1 MFGTIILTAM
11 LTTSSATAEDAGKNI
26 ASGLAAASASQ
37 MGQAVMPTLAT
48 SSAIAKSAGK
58 GMVSGLAAATA
69 SYIPQDELS
78 FTRSY
83 KNSEAVD
90 MAKGL
95 GTLKEA
101 PEFLYVVT
109 DVNAN
114 MAVKCKRVWEPQS
127 LALSPVIVEL
137 VELRKTNNKDSYE
150 QALSH
155 LRDPHKFTPHS
166 ISSLPILFAPSPIE
180 LPSARFALALADNR
194 VCE

>member
-11 LTTSSATAEDAGKNI
+11 LTTSSGIAEDAGKNI

-37 MGQAVMPTLAT
+37 MGQAIMPTLAT

-58 GMVSGLAAATA
+58 GMASGLAAATA
-69 SYIPQDELS
+69 SYIPHDELS
-78 FTRSY
+78 ATRSY
-83 KNSEAVD
+83 QNPEAVD

-95 GTLKEA
+95 GTLKEV
-101 PEFLYVVT
+101 PDFLYVIT

-127 LALSPVIVEL
+127 LALSQLIVEL
-137 VELRKTNNKDSYE
+137 VELRKTNNKGSYE

-155 LRDPHKFTPHS
+155 LDCS
-166 ISSLPILFAPSPIE
+166 IFS
-180 LPSARFALALADNR
+180 D
-194 VCE
+194 

>member
-11 LTTSSATAEDAGKNI
+11 LTTSSAIAEDAGKNI

-69 SYIPQDELS
+69 SYIPHDELS
-78 FTRSY
+78 ATRSY
-83 KNSEAVD
+83 QNPEAVD

-95 GTLKEA
+95 GTLKDV
-101 PEFLYVVT
+101 PDFLYVIT

-114 MAVKCKRVWEPQS
+114 MADKCKRVWEPQS
-127 LALSPVIVEL
+127 LALSQLIVEL
-137 VELRKTNNKDSYE
+137 VELRKTNNKVNYE
-150 QALSH
+150 QTLSH
-155 LRDPHKFTPHS
+155 LDC
-166 ISSLPILFAPSPIE
+166 SSFSK
-180 LPSARFALALADNR
+180 
-194 VCE
+194 

>member
-1 MFGTIILTAM
+1 
-11 LTTSSATAEDAGKNI
+11 
-26 ASGLAAASASQ
+26 
-37 MGQAVMPTLAT
+37 MPTLAT

-109 DVNAN
+109 D
-114 MAVKCKRVWEPQS
+114 
-127 LALSPVIVEL
+127 
-137 VELRKTNNKDSYE
+137 
-150 QALSH
+150 
-155 LRDPHKFTPHS
+155 
-166 ISSLPILFAPSPIE
+166 
-180 LPSARFALALADNR
+180 
-194 VCE
+194 

>member
-1 MFGTIILTAM
+1 MA
-11 LTTSSATAEDAGKNI
+11 
-26 ASGLAAASASQ
+26 
-37 MGQAVMPTLAT
+37 
-48 SSAIAKSAGK
+48 
-58 GMVSGLAAATA
+58 SGLAAATA

-137 VELRKTNNKDSYE
+137 VELRKTNKKAATNKHYPTSIV
-150 QALSH
+150 QVSASNNNGAIGPGSLIAH
-155 LRDPHKFTPHS
+155 LPVNP
-166 ISSLPILFAPSPIE
+166 
-180 LPSARFALALADNR
+180 
-194 VCE
+194 

>member
-11 LTTSSATAEDAGKNI
+11 LTTSSAIAEDAGKNI

-37 MGQAVMPTLAT
+37 MGQAIMPTLAT

-137 VELRKTNNKDSYE
+137 VELRKTNKKGSYE

-155 LRDPHKFTPHS
+155 LNC
-166 ISSLPILFAPSPIE
+166 SSFSK
-180 LPSARFALALADNR
+180 
-194 VCE
+194 